1 MKPARWQHFLHRE
14 KQLLLMWLLGALVGM
29 EFLEN
34 GMFVFASSHILGGI
48 GVAPREFA
56 QVQAAY
62 AVGSMLMIA
71 MQQWLSRHVG
81 YRHYLLAALLRYALA
96 NGFFFAALVGV
107 ARTATS
113 SYRSL
118 RAGLGIAQYSEAEF
132 LALLAAA
139 GYAAER
145 LPRNMEHNQT
155 RMTFIAK
162 PADVCAN
169 ASAK

>member
-71 MQQWLSRHVG
+71 MQQQLRLVHDRLQNMDASTP
-81 YRHYLLAALLRYALA
+81 AA
-96 NGFFFAALVGV
+96 
-107 ARTATS
+107 
-113 SYRSL
+113 
-118 RAGLGIAQYSEAEF
+118 
-132 LALLAAA
+132 
-139 GYAAER
+139 
-145 LPRNMEHNQT
+145 
-155 RMTFIAK
+155 
-162 PADVCAN
+162 D
-169 ASAK
+169 